1 MSVLNNDNIT
11 DYLFKKEI
19 FKARTGLYDVNDAN
33 ASRQTLANE
42 PFGSNSII
50 LNKSILA
57 EDISFNLTVNT
68 AHINSLFYDTTISDS
83 SWNNT
88 MMIKQKES

>member
-1 MSVLNNDNIT
+1 MIILQII
-11 DYLFKKEI
+11 YLKKEI

-57 EDISFNLTVNT
+57 EDISFNLTVN

-88 MMIKQKES
+88 VYDQTKES